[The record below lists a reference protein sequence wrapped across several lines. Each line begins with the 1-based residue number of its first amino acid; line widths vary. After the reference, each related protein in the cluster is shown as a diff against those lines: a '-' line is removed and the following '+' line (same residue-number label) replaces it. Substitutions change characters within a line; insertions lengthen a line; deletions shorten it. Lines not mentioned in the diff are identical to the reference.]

1 MKTVLIS
8 LALAT
13 GLGLC
18 ACNDGNSEKH
28 EDAVDSAKDVNK
40 VVKPVQ
46 ADASN
51 FAVEAANGGMMEVL
65 LGKVAQEN
73 ASSPRVKAFGEMM
86 VKDHTE
92 AGDKLKNIASSLNI
106 ALPDSVS
113 DDSRK
118 EIDKLKKKKGKDFDK
133 AYVSMMV
140 DDHKK
145 DIAEFRKCA
154 DNCSDSSIKSFASDA
169 LPVLEKHLDSIQAIA
184 AH

>member
-1 MKTVLIS
+1 MKTILIS
-8 LALAT
+8 LVFAT

-18 ACNDGNSEKH
+18 ACNGGNSEKH
-28 EDAVDSAKDVNK
+28 EDTVDSAKEVNK

-46 ADASN
+46 SDASD
-51 FAVEAANGGMMEVL
+51 FAVQAANGGMMEVI
-65 LGKVAQEN
+65 LGKVALEN
-73 ASSPRVKAFGEMM
+73 ASSARVKAFGEMM

-92 AGDKLKNIASSLNI
+92 AGNKLKDIASSLNI

-154 DNCSDSSIKSFASDA
+154 DNCSDSSIKSFASNA